1 MTINETSLK
10 YLLGNCEDFINEESM
25 LQYYGR
31 MMGITIDRT
40 PKCHCELAGEGI
52 EYSWAASKNKYRRF
66 PLSQKKG
73 KDKFQ
78 KLVSECL
85 SREVVM
91 TELVRAFSRWA
102 RQYICAYHALHE
114 QQKSSS
120 DAATEEI
127 TAPLIEK
134 LVKKIKT
141 HHALIDFDNKFVTA
155 TVKEEEELSL
165 EVNENIVP
173 PNNYY

>member
-1 MTINETSLK
+1 MLQILWERGWIDERRLNDYTVNGKKDALGTTINETSLK

-31 MMGITIDRT
+31 MMGVTVDRT

-66 PLSQKKG
+66 PVSQKKG
-73 KDKFQ
+73 KDQFR

-85 SREVVM
+85 SREVVT
-91 TELVRAFSRWA
+91 TELVRAFSRQA

-120 DAATEEI
+120 NAATEEI
-127 TAPLIEK
+127 TALLIEK
-134 LVKKIKT
+134 LVKKSK
-141 HHALIDFDNKFVTA
+141 L
-155 TVKEEEELSL
+155 TVM
-165 EVNENIVP
+165 
-173 PNNYY
+173 